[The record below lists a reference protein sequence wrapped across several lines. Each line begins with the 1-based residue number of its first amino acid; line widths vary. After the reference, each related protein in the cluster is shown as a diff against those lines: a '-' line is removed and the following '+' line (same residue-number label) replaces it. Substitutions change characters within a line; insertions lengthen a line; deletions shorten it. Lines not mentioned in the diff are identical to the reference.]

1 MAKRYGGVEFGW
13 TLDSS
18 LGGGLLCY
26 VRYNPC
32 EGIGRELPDYE
43 AEWRV
48 PSLEGLCW
56 LIREGE
62 SPHLRRALMSPRL
75 R

>member
-1 MAKRYGGVEFGW
+1 MVAKRYGGVEFGW
-13 TLDSS
+13 TLDSL

-43 AEWRV
+43 AEWWV
-48 PSLEGLCW
+48 PSRGLV
-56 LIREGE
+56 
-62 SPHLRRALMSPRL
+62 PADP
-75 R
+75 